1 MIDSD
6 CRLST
11 RYGFMLINQSLIL
24 FSSGV
29 FTQAFFPTFR
39 TGPSTSICW
48 PTKSA
53 AMIPTCRSQSWS
65 ASRTRTTHAAERPCP
80 WSGSKRCIC
89 FCVLA
94 IAFWRL
100 RIDDCVLTIAVAFW
114 QSHLAIAFSRLRF
127 DDCILAIAFTRLR
140 FDDCVCVLM
149 IAFYA
154 INPWYNCCNSKFFL
168 CL

>member
-1 MIDSD
+1 MIDSG
-6 CRLST
+6 CQLLT
-11 RYGFMLINQSLIL
+11 RYGFVLINQSLIL

-89 FCVLA
+89 YCVLA

-100 RIDDCVLTIAVAFW
+100 HFHDCVLTISFWRLLLRFGNRICRLHFHDCVLTIAFWRLHLHDCVSTIAFAFW
-114 QSHLAIAFSRLRF
+114 WLRF
-127 DDCILAIAFTRLR
+127 TR
-140 FDDCVCVLM
+140 
-149 IAFYA
+149 
-154 INPWYNCCNSKFFL
+154 
-168 CL
+168 

>member
-89 FCVLA
+89 LCVLA
-94 IAFWRL
+94 IAYWRL
-100 RIDDCVLTIAVAFW
+100 LLRFGNRIWRLHFHDCVLTIAFWRLHLHDCVSTIAFAFW
-114 QSHLAIAFSRLRF
+114 WLRF
-127 DDCILAIAFTRLR
+127 TR
-140 FDDCVCVLM
+140 
-149 IAFYA
+149 
-154 INPWYNCCNSKFFL
+154 
-168 CL
+168 

>member
-100 RIDDCVLTIAVAFW
+100 RIDDCCCV
-114 QSHLAIAFSRLRF
+114 LAIAFG
-127 DDCILAIAFTRLR
+127 DCIFTIAFWRLHFGDCIYTIAFRRLRLR
-140 FDDCVCVLM
+140 FDDCVLRDKSL
-149 IAFYA
+149 I
-154 INPWYNCCNSKFFL
+154 
-168 CL
+168 